1 MFLYLEG
8 AWTLLYVLHVFLN
21 LFFSWSNLLVCVI
34 CLLVHFGRIDRIQ
47 WWSINTHFLRIMKKQ
62 LLEVFYEKSSS
73 FKSHKI
79 NWRMPESDS
88 LSCGFW
94 EIVNITFFIEQ
105 LRSIA
110 AGCDNALD
118 PYLDNKW
125 DKKLW
130 LVFLMGFDNFYRR
143 VHCTKIEVFQ

>member
-1 MFLYLEG
+1 
-8 AWTLLYVLHVFLN
+8 
-21 LFFSWSNLLVCVI
+21 
-34 CLLVHFGRIDRIQ
+34 
-47 WWSINTHFLRIMKKQ
+47 
-62 LLEVFYEKSSS
+62 
-73 FKSHKI
+73 
-79 NWRMPESDS
+79 MPESDS
-88 LSCGFW
+88 LSCEFW

-118 PYLDNKW
+118 PYLDNKC

-130 LVFLMGFDNFYRR
+130 LVFLMGFDKFYWR